1 MILGNSALLA
11 KLALEG
17 FFAFCS
23 ATGCQANLSERS

>member
-1 MILGNSALLA
+1 MA

-23 ATGCQANLSERS
+23 AIECEAKLLERS